1 MNITNRRGPVLRK
14 VVYEYNKQK
23 GPNTLPLGTLRQCT
37 LCVLFHVIL
46 NCMC

>member
-23 GPNTLPLGTLRQCT
+23 GPSVEEGRL
-37 LCVLFHVIL
+37 
-46 NCMC
+46 